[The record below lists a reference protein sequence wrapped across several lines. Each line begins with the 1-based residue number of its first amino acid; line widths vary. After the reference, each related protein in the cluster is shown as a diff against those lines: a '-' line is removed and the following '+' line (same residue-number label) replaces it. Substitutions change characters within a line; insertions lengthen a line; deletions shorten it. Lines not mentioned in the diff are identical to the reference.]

1 MDILALLKGIN
12 KDNFIYI
19 AFALLTFL
27 FGAIILSIVTRKPL
41 NIKLGPISFSFGE
54 VKCECKEEDLQ
65 IQALSQSEKIKP
77 TTNQLYIERI
87 HTYIQSKEKQVSKL
101 YADVMVRQMNFCDEK
116 LVEIKDIFIEEYSK
130 LLSKKISQTED
141 VRVHHQFRNYK
152 MFLSLM
158 LEYCVKETTFKKSV
172 RQNHLAELTME
183 GWEAFVEQKVNVTI
197 ANIKNSYDNDYPDE
211 SIVTRKEVDE
221 SNERVFDKIRPMIVS
236 MYRKARE
243 ISIETKSKIKFIEEE
258 METHLK
264 GGVEESLPII
274 LEE

>member
-1 MDILALLKGIN
+1 
-12 KDNFIYI
+12 
-19 AFALLTFL
+19 
-27 FGAIILSIVTRKPL
+27 
-41 NIKLGPISFSFGE
+41 
-54 VKCECKEEDLQ
+54 
-65 IQALSQSEKIKP
+65 
-77 TTNQLYIERI
+77 
-87 HTYIQSKEKQVSKL
+87 
-101 YADVMVRQMNFCDEK
+101 
-116 LVEIKDIFIEEYSK
+116 
-130 LLSKKISQTED
+130 
-141 VRVHHQFRNYK
+141 

-264 GGVEESLPII
+264 GGVEESLPIT